1 MEIHVNAGYQNLNL
15 QFMKNIFFKMHYC
28 QTITQGRCCPTV
40 ASGSQCKLIW
50 QSSIQAVQES
60 HFIIVA
66 KMLAYLS
73 VAVSQKSA
81 LNEYIDLY
89 YATMDLYLSCAMDN
103 RMLGMA

>member
-1 MEIHVNAGYQNLNL
+1 
-15 QFMKNIFFKMHYC
+15 
-28 QTITQGRCCPTV
+28 
-40 ASGSQCKLIW
+40 
-50 QSSIQAVQES
+50 
-60 HFIIVA
+60 
-66 KMLAYLS
+66 MLAYLS